1 MTASDA
7 VQGAPAA
14 IMPPPRWQPTRHAV
28 AVLAAAYW
36 IYVVNGVLNSELG
49 PSLPGMVQSFH
60 ITLATAGTIFTTQFI
75 GYLLGALGS
84 GLVADRWGYGRVM
97 ILAAVLTALGT
108 AGTAWAGTWLAAIA
122 FTGAAGVGFGVTDSL
137 CNAVVAAQV
146 PGEGGVALNLLH
158 TFFGVGAL
166 LGPLLVGLFL
176 TTAAGWR
183 AMFLMTGVLALSCVL
198 CIMAARLPPP
208 PHLVPPGG
216 APGAPQTGQAASHLV
231 ERGTQV
237 GRHLWLLIG
246 LLFLFVGMEQVIGG
260 WTTTYLNR
268 ALGAHLDVAARSV
281 ALYWTAVTLG
291 RLGASLLAVRLSN
304 ERLLGGSVIVALAA
318 LVALATAG
326 AIGPALLALA
336 VVGLG
341 FAPIYPTIMAIA
353 ARAYPR
359 RFATLAGLITAAGGL
374 GGAIF
379 PWLGGLVGQTRGLHA
394 TIWLGAGIALA
405 LLILFIG
412 LLGHGVGRDDRM
424 VGGSQ

>member
-1 MTASDA
+1 MTASGT
-7 VQGAPAA
+7 VEGAPAP
-14 IMPPPRWQPTRHAV
+14 IMPPRRWRPTRHTV
-28 AVLAAAYW
+28 AVLAVAYW

-60 ITLATAGTIFTTQFI
+60 IDLATAGTIFTTQFI

-84 GLVADRWGYGRVM
+84 GIVADRWGYQRVM

-108 AGTAWAGTWLAAIA
+108 AGTAWAGTWLTAIA
-122 FTGAAGVGFGVTDSL
+122 LTGAAGVGFGVTDSL

-146 PGEGGVALNLLH
+146 PSEGGVALNLLH

-176 TTAAGWR
+176 ATAAGWH
-183 AMFLMTGVLALSCVL
+183 AMFLVTGVLALSCVG
-198 CIMAARLPPP
+198 CIMVAHIPPP
-208 PHLVPPGG
+208 PHLAASGG
-216 APGAPQTGQAASHLV
+216 AHAAPRAGQATPDPV
-231 ERGTQV
+231 GRGAWV
-237 GRHLWLLIG
+237 ARHLWLLIG

-260 WTTTYLNR
+260 WSTTYLNR

-281 ALYWTAVTLG
+281 ALYWAAVTLG
-291 RLGASLLAVRLSN
+291 RLVASLLAVRLSN

-326 AIGPALLALA
+326 TIGPALLALA

-341 FAPIYPTIMAIA
+341 FAPIYPTIMALA

-379 PWLGGLVGQTRGLHA
+379 PWLGGIVGQTWGLHA
-394 TIWLGAGIALA
+394 TIWLGAGIALT

-412 LLGHGVGRDDRM
+412 LLGHGTGRDDR
-424 VGGSQ
+424 VSGGPQ